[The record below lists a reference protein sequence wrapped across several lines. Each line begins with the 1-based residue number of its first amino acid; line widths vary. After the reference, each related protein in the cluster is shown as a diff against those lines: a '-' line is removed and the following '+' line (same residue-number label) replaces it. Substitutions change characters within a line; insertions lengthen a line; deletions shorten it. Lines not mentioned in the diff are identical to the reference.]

1 LTESMAIE
9 LAKNAMTMILMISA
23 PMLMFGLIV
32 GLLVSIFQA
41 ATQINEF
48 TLAFVPKIL
57 AVMAAGALF
66 GPWILNNMV
75 TYTSSLFEQLPNLVR

>member
-1 LTESMAIE
+1 MTESMAIE
-9 LAKNAMTMILMISA
+9 LGKNAMTMILMVSA

-75 TYTSSLFEQLPNLVR
+75 NYTSNLLEQLPNLIR